1 MPFPPARLFQRLRHV
16 KLHRTT
22 AFAVLD
28 FSRSCSASSTTSVGA
43 DLLRGGAAMSAQ
55 IIIYIAAFAVS
66 ALLAYRLSS
75 PFERRVEL
83 PIR

>member
-1 MPFPPARLFQRLRHV
+1 
-16 KLHRTT
+16 
-22 AFAVLD
+22 
-28 FSRSCSASSTTSVGA
+28 
-43 DLLRGGAAMSAQ
+43 MSAQ